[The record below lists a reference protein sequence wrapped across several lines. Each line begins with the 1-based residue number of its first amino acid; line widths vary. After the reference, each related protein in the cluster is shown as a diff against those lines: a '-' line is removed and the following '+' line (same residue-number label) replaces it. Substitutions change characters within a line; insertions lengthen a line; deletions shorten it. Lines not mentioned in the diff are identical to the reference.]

1 MKKRRKKNYK
11 EWLGK
16 ILGNLN
22 KEVYVLQVNI
32 YGLEFFKLIYFKL
45 GLVFILI

>member
-22 KEVYVLQVNI
+22 KEVLQVNI

>member
-22 KEVYVLQVNI
+22 KEVLQVNK
-32 YGLEFFKLIYFKL
+32 YGLEFLS
-45 GLVFILI
+45 